1 MAVWRFQVSPKA
13 GEADP
18 RGRRVRATLAD
29 FGVST
34 VQRVEASRLYLI
46 ELDADESV
54 PPRIA
59 NDLLT
64 DPVVETCRIAKQ
76 GDPLS
81 SPDSGIAFEVFYKP
95 GVMDNV
101 ANSTLRA
108 LHDMGVAA
116 GSVRTGYQYVILPDL
131 TDADLLRIPRL
142 IANDCIEEVHRGVR
156 PISPPPA
163 PPSYRFELRHVA
175 IRNLDDDE
183 LRRLSRDGHLFLS
196 LDEMQAIQSHFRSLD
211 REPTDL
217 ELETLAQTWSEHC
230 VHKTLK
236 SGYVYR
242 GAPMPGTDSD
252 GDVEIRYDNL
262 LADTIARATNELMAE
277 GRGPE
282 CLSVF
287 VDNAGIIGFDED
299 NGIAFKVE
307 THNHPSAIEPYGGA
321 ATGAGGVIRDV
332 LGCGLGAKPVANT
345 DVFCVAHPD
354 WPVDQVPKGVIHP
367 KTVLKGIVSGVRDYG
382 NCMGIPTV
390 NGAVH
395 FDPRYLGNP
404 LVYCGCVGLIPRNR
418 IEKAPQPGDA
428 IVVLGGRTGRDG
440 IHGATFSSAE
450 LTDTHEDEFG
460 HAVQIG
466 NPVEEKKVRDVVLFA
481 RDYRDGPDAAP
492 RCLFSSITDCGAGG
506 LSSAVGEMAEKTGAI
521 VDLDKVPLKYSGL
534 RYDEIWISEAQERM
548 VLSVPRTNVETLLA
562 LSANEDVEAT
572 VIGEFTNTGK
582 LVVRFEGKPVGEL
595 DMHFL
600 HDGIPKREKV
610 AEWQPA
616 SSNAAVTEKPAT
628 VSDSGKPTFENVSI
642 PPMTDA
648 EPPVKLEPSQRRDIF
663 KTSPELRAMRD
674 KLTAALS
681 DPTVASKHWIIRQ
694 YDHEVQAGSAVKPLV
709 GPGEGPGDAAV
720 VKPRLDS
727 NKGVVLGCGLAP
739 DLADVDPY
747 WMAIAAIDE
756 AVRNCVCVGG
766 DPRNMAILDNFCWP
780 SSEDPH
786 SLGALIRTCQA
797 CYDAAKAYGLPFIS
811 GKDSL
816 NNVFSMSE
824 GDAAMV
830 QRVVDERYGAYSARV
845 RRQFARQPGKLGIPH
860 TLLISAISVIDDV
873 DKCIRSAP
881 PLAEGDESLVV
892 YVGIVRPDW
901 NELSLEDLARLHNSV
916 ATAIRSGDV
925 IAAHDVSD
933 GGLIAAFTEMA
944 IGAGASLATLS
955 SLAVMTGLMDERP
968 SFGYL
973 LALNGGLA
981 DATRS
986 TAMHALEQGIASI
999 PGRIVEIVGQM
1010 FRDGAEPRIVLRP
1023 SDPIGIEAG
1032 DVLETPLAE
1041 LRDAWRAPLDW

>member
-1 MAVWRFQVSPKA
+1 MGTPVTVWRFQVSPKA
-13 GEADP
+13 GEEDP
-18 RGRRVRATLAD
+18 RGERVRGTLAD
-29 FGVST
+29 FGVSG
-34 VQRVEASRLYLI
+34 VERVAASRLYLV
-46 ELDADESV
+46 ELDDDESA

-59 NDLLT
+59 NELLT
-64 DPVVETCRIAKQ
+64 DPVVETCAITKQ
-76 GDPLS
+76 GDAIPN
-81 SPDSGIAFEVFYKP
+81 PESGVAFEVFYKP

-108 LHDMGVAA
+108 LGDMGIRAV
-116 GSVRTGYQYVILPDL
+116 SVRTGFQYVMSPGPIDSELM
-131 TDADLLRIPRL
+131 RIPRL
-142 IANDCIEEVHRGVR
+142 IANDCIEDVHHGVR
-156 PISPPPA
+156 PIAPPPA
-163 PPSYRFELRHVA
+163 PPSYRFELRHVS
-175 IRNLDDDE
+175 IRKLDEDG
-183 LRRLSRDGHLFLS
+183 LRRLSREGHLFLS
-196 LDEMQAIQSHFRSLD
+196 LEEMRAIQAHFRQLQ

-236 SGYVYR
+236 SAYVYR
-242 GAPMPGTDSD
+242 GAPMPGMEVD
-252 GDVEIRYDNL
+252 GDVELRFDNL
-262 LADTIARATNELMAE
+262 LADTIARATKELMAE

-299 NGIAFKVE
+299 YGVAFKVE
-307 THNHPSAIEPYGGA
+307 THNHPSAIEPYGGS
-321 ATGAGGVIRDV
+321 ATGVGGVIRDV

-354 WPVDQVPKGVIHP
+354 WPVDRVPKGVIHP

-418 IEKAPQPGDA
+418 IEKAPRPGDA

-466 NPVEEKKVRDVVLFA
+466 NPVEEKKVRDVVLMA
-481 RDYRDGPDAAP
+481 REHRDGAGGVP
-492 RCLFSSITDCGAGG
+492 RCLFSSVTDCGAGG
-506 LSSAVGEMAEKTGAI
+506 LSSAIGEMAEKTGAV
-521 VDLDKVPLKYSGL
+521 VDLEKVPLKYSGL

-548 VLSVPRTNVETLLA
+548 VLSVPRADVAALCKLA
-562 LSANEDVEAT
+562 ADEDVEAT
-572 VIGEFTNTGK
+572 VIGEFTDTGR
-582 LVVRFEGKPVGEL
+582 LVVRYEETVVGEL

-600 HDGIPKREKV
+600 HDGIPKSAKV
-610 AEWQPA
+610 AEWRPA
-616 SSNAAVTEKPAT
+616 ERDDAASVEPDKTPNTESPLVDSDRAVTLE
-628 VSDSGKPTFENVSI
+628 VSE
-642 PPMTDA
+642 
-648 EPPVKLEPSQRRDIF
+648 RRDVF
-663 KTSPELRAMRD
+663 KLSPELRSAHDQLKRS
-674 KLTAALS
+674 LS

-720 VKPRLDS
+720 IKPRLDS
-727 NKGVVLGCGLAP
+727 NKGVVVGCGLAP
-739 DLADVDPY
+739 DVADIDPY

-780 SSEDPH
+780 SSDESH
-786 SLGALIRTCQA
+786 SLGALVRTCQA

-824 GDAAMV
+824 GDSAMV
-830 QRVVDERYGAYSARV
+830 QRVVDERYGAWSARV

-873 DKCIRSAP
+873 DACIRSAP
-881 PLAEGDESLVV
+881 PLAGDEHSVVV
-892 YVGIVRPDW
+892 YAGISASGWTAV
-901 NELSLEDLARLHNSV
+901 SLDNLARLHEAV
-916 ATAIRSGDV
+916 ATIIRSGDV

-933 GGLIAAFTEMA
+933 GGILAALSEMA
-944 IGAGASLATLS
+944 IGANASLAIPHAGEVIHRQLRS
-955 SLAVMTGLMDERP
+955 GGAS
-968 SFGYL
+968 GYL
-973 LALNGGLA
+973 LALKGGVA
-981 DATRS
+981 GAMQS
-986 TAMHALEQGIASI
+986 TATVTLEEALKPI
-999 PGRIVEIVGQM
+999 PGRVVEVVGEV
-1010 FRDGAEPRIVLRP
+1010 FREKGEPRLVIP
-1023 SDPIGIEAG
+1023 PTMQSDVDLG
-1032 DVLETPLAE
+1032 DVVGAPLGDF
-1041 LRDAWRAPLDW
+1041 RSAWRAPLDW

>member
-1 MAVWRFQVSPKA
+1 MTVWRFQVTPKS
-13 GEADP
+13 GEEDP
-18 RGRRVRATLAD
+18 RGRRIRATLAD
-29 FGVST
+29 FGVSI
-34 VQRVEASRLYLI
+34 VRRVEASRLYLI
-46 ELDADESV
+46 ELDADDSV

-59 NDLLT
+59 DELLT

-81 SPDSGIAFEVFYKP
+81 SPDNGVAFEVYFKP
-95 GVMDNV
+95 GVMDNA
-101 ANSTLRA
+101 ANTTLRA
-108 LHDMGVAA
+108 LHDMGIPAA
-116 GSVRTGYQYVILPDL
+116 SVRTGYQYVITPGP
-131 TDADLLRIPRL
+131 TEADRLRIPRL
-142 IANDCIEEVHRGVR
+142 IANDCIEEVHPGVR
-156 PISPPPA
+156 PITPPPT

-175 IRNLDDDE
+175 IRSLDDDA

-196 LDEMQAIQSHFRSLD
+196 LDEMQAIRSHFRSLE

-236 SGYVYR
+236 SAYVYR
-242 GAPMPGTDSD
+242 GAPMPGSKSD

-262 LADTIARATNELMAE
+262 LADTIARATKELMAE

-287 VDNAGIIGFDED
+287 VDNAGIIGFDGEY
-299 NGIAFKVE
+299 GIAFKVE

-481 RDYRDGPDAAP
+481 RDYRDVPDAAS

-506 LSSAVGEMAEKTGAI
+506 LSSAIGEMAEKTGAI

-548 VLSVPRTNVETLLA
+548 VLSVPKSNVDALLA

-582 LVVRFEGKPVGEL
+582 LVVRYNGTTVGEL

-616 SSNAAVTEKPAT
+616 PTDTTTTSPSAAVSTTGEPKF
-628 VSDSGKPTFENVSI
+628 SNVSI
-642 PPMTDA
+642 PPMTNA
-648 EPPVKLEPSQRRDIF
+648 ESPVKLDASQHRDIF
-663 KTSPELRAMRD
+663 KTSPELKAMRD
-674 KLTAALS
+674 KLQAALS

-720 VKPRLDS
+720 VKPRLNS
-727 NKGVVLGCGLAP
+727 SKGVVLGCGLAP

-766 DPRNMAILDNFCWP
+766 DPKNMAILDNFCWP
-780 SSEDPH
+780 SSDDPH

-830 QRVVDERYGAYSARV
+830 QRVVDERYGAYSSRV

-873 DKCIRSAP
+873 YKCIRSAP
-881 PLAEGDESLVV
+881 SVASGERY
-892 YVGIVRPDW
+892 YVCFAGIVYRNGDDIP
-901 NELSLEDLARLHNSV
+901 LHAAAKLHEAV
-916 ATAIRSGDV
+916 AKAIRSGLV
-925 IAAHDVSD
+925 AAAHDLSD
-933 GGLIAAFTEMA
+933 GGLLAALVEMG
-944 IGAGASLATLS
+944 IGAGCSVDACGGTDIAFSEETNQR
-955 SLAVMTGLMDERP
+955 GL
-968 SFGYL
+968 GYL
-973 LALNGGLA
+973 LAHKVSGGAEGASEVLPG
-981 DATRS
+981 
-986 TAMHALEQGIASI
+986 ALQLLDREVSAIECTSSSAIGSYGGI
-999 PGRIVEIVGQM
+999 GWL
-1010 FRDGAEPRIVLRP
+1010 FRDGGPAMLLR
-1023 SDPIGIEAG
+1023 DGEA
-1032 DVLETPLAE
+1032 VAPLEE
-1041 LRDAWRAPLDW
+1041 LRIAWRAPLDW

>member
-1 MAVWRFQVSPKA
+1 MTVWRFQVSPKA
-13 GEADP
+13 GEEDP
-18 RGRRVRATLAD
+18 RGDRVRATLAD
-29 FGVST
+29 FGISSVE
-34 VQRVEASRLYLI
+34 RVAASRLYLI
-46 ELDADESV
+46 ELPEDESV

-59 NDLLT
+59 RELLT
-64 DPVVETCRIAKQ
+64 DPVVETSRIAKQ
-76 GDPLS
+76 GDPIS
-81 SPDSGIAFEVFYKP
+81 SPETGVAFEVFYKP

-101 ANSTLRA
+101 ASSTMRA
-108 LHDMGVAA
+108 LRDMGIAA
-116 GSVRTGYQYVILPDL
+116 SSVRTGFQYVISPAPG
-131 TDADLLRIPRL
+131 DADLMRIPRL
-142 IANDCIEEVHRGVR
+142 IANDCIEEVHQGVR
-156 PISPPPA
+156 PILPPPA
-163 PPSYRFELRHVA
+163 PPIYRFELRHVA
-175 IRNLDDDE
+175 IRDLDDDG
-183 LRRLSRDGHLFLS
+183 LRMLSRDGHLFLS
-196 LDEMQAIQSHFRSLD
+196 LDEMQQIQSHFREQD

-242 GAPMPGTDSD
+242 GAPMPGMESN

-287 VDNAGIIGFDED
+287 VDNAGIIGFDGEY
-299 NGIAFKVE
+299 GIAFKVE

-354 WPVDQVPKGVIHP
+354 WPVDSVPKGVIHP

-418 IEKAPQPGDA
+418 IEKAPRPGDA

-481 RDYRDGPDAAP
+481 RDYADKPGGAT

-521 VDLDKVPLKYSGL
+521 VDLEKVPLKYSGL

-548 VLSVPRTNVETLLA
+548 VLSVPQGDVATLLELCA
-562 LSANEDVEAT
+562 AEDVEAT
-572 VIGEFTNTGK
+572 VIGEFTDTK
-582 LVVRFEGKPVGEL
+582 RLVVRYDGTTVGEL
-595 DMHFL
+595 DMQFL

-610 AEWQPA
+610 AEWQPSKTKLTASASEAAADESA
-616 SSNAAVTEKPAT
+616 SSGPESESPLV
-628 VSDSGKPTFENVSI
+628 
-642 PPMTDA
+642 DA
-648 EPPVKLEPSQRRDIF
+648 DRPVGLEPSQHRDVF
-663 KTSPELRAMRD
+663 KISPALRAMRD
-674 KLTAALS
+674 KLMATLG
-681 DPTVASKHWIIRQ
+681 DPTIASKHWIIRQ

-720 VKPRLDS
+720 VRPRLDS

-739 DLADVDPY
+739 DLGDVDPY
-747 WMAIAAIDE
+747 WMTIAAIDE

-766 DPRNMAILDNFCWP
+766 DPKNMAILDNFCWP
-780 SSEDPH
+780 SSDDPH

-816 NNVFSMSE
+816 NNVFAMSE
-824 GDAAMV
+824 GDAATV
-830 QRVVDERYGAYSARV
+830 QRVVDARYSDYSTRV
-845 RRQFARQPGKLGIPH
+845 RDGFARQPGKLGIPH
-860 TLLISAISVIDDV
+860 TLLISAMSVIDDV
-873 DKCIRSAP
+873 DKCIRSAIP
-881 PLAEGDESLVV
+881 PMTAGEDYRVRFVGVAKSQWADVRLDGLAK
-892 YVGIVRPDW
+892 
-901 NELSLEDLARLHNSV
+901 LHAAV
-916 ATAIRSGDV
+916 AKAIRTGHV
-925 IAAHDVSD
+925 TAAHDVSD
-933 GGLIAAFTEMA
+933 GGVLLALTEMG
-944 IGAGASLATLS
+944 IGAGCSII
-955 SLAVMTGLMDERP
+955 MDVNVESRIANVESGP
-968 SFGYL
+968 CFGYL
-973 LALNGGLA
+973 LAVGFDNALA
-981 DATRS
+981 EKTWQD
-986 TAMHALEQGIASI
+986 IASVLAAI
-999 PGRIVEIVGQM
+999 
-1010 FRDGAEPRIVLRP
+1010 DGAIEFDVGALFQGPVSPRFICKPANVA
-1023 SDPIGIEAG
+1023 SAAAG
-1032 DVLETPLAE
+1032 EVLEMPLEE
-1041 LRDAWRAPLDW
+1041 LRSAWRAPLDL